1 MSAMKPRHRISRAAI
16 DMIKRFEGYRPKSAQ
31 LPGGG
36 WTIGYGHTLTAR
48 EGASVSE
55 SDAEALLLYDLIA
68 VAHAVNEHVFAP
80 LTQNQFDALVG
91 FTFNIGVENFQR
103 SSVLRRLNEGQLLQ
117 AACAMELWRK
127 SDFDGERIVVDA
139 LVRRRSVEKTLFLT
153 PPGGFVP
160 APTPILP
167 PNVDMD
173 SMGAVPRQVPTA
185 LLVPLSG
192 EHTVIERDE
201 TPLAPPAEPDEDEA
215 PTPTQSAA
223 EAVTSRLSTLF
234 AEPPPVETEDHRFA
248 LTPPEEDFSREALNR
263 VAPPVPE
270 PVDEPEAPSLFDP
283 PLTVAND
290 LDAVE
295 APQAESEARPEVLLE
310 VATEATPEVVAEPQ
324 DPSPVEID
332 PIEADHAI
340 IFPRRE
346 VVPAAPQTPSLA
358 PAAILA
364 IVGMG
369 IFSGGVLSGVNNLNS
384 LAWIGG
390 VIGIGLFAVAVYLL
404 LDRLGQVE
412 PEDELEDD
420 AHAEDDTRDQ

>member
-1 MSAMKPRHRISRAAI
+1 
-16 DMIKRFEGYRPKSAQ
+16 MIKRFEGYRQNSAR

-185 LLVPLSG
+185 LIVPLSG

-201 TPLAPPAEPDEDEA
+201 TPPAPPAEPDEDDA

-223 EAVTSRLSTLF
+223 EAVTSRLSTIF
-234 AEPPPVETEDHRFA
+234 AEPPPVETQDDRFA

-263 VAPPVPE
+263 VPPPTPE
-270 PVDEPEAPSLFDP
+270 PVAELEPPSLFDP

-295 APQAESEARPEVLLE
+295 TPQAEPEVLTEPEVE
-310 VATEATPEVVAEPQ
+310 VAREAPSELTLETPAQVVDESDATEPK
-324 DPSPVEID
+324 DSPRVEID

-346 VVPAAPQTPSLA
+346 VAPAAPIPQLPPLA

-369 IFSGGVLSGVNNLNS
+369 IFSGGVLSGVNNLNG

-404 LDRLGQVE
+404 LDRLGQVA

-420 AHAEDDTRDQ
+420 AHGADDTRDQ

>member
-1 MSAMKPRHRISRAAI
+1 MKPRHRISRAAI
-16 DMIKRFEGYRPKSAQ
+16 DLIKRFEGYRRKSAQ

-48 EGASVSE
+48 EGVEVSE

-80 LTQNQFDALVG
+80 LTQNQFDALVA
-91 FTFNIGVENFQR
+91 FAFNIGVENFQR

-127 SDFDGERIVVDA
+127 ADFDGERIVVDA

-173 SMGAVPRQVPTA
+173 SQGVVPRQVPTA
-185 LLVPLSG
+185 LTVPLDG
-192 EHTVIERDE
+192 EHTFIERDE
-201 TPLAPPAEPDEDEA
+201 VLPPPVEPDEGEA
-215 PTPTQSAA
+215 SPALSAA
-223 EAVTSRLSTLF
+223 EAVTSRLSTIF
-234 AEPPPVETEDHRFA
+234 AEPQAAEPPGPEAQDALV

-263 VAPPVPE
+263 VAPETPE
-270 PVDEPEAPSLFDP
+270 PANEPEPSLFDP

-290 LDAVE
+290 LVEAPAASEPEPEPVTGPEAAVE
-295 APQAESEARPEVLLE
+295 APTAETAADEPMVLLR
-310 VATEATPEVVAEPQ
+310 EPARAK
-324 DPSPVEID
+324 PSLL
-332 PIEADHAI
+332 
-340 IFPRRE
+340 
-346 VVPAAPQTPSLA
+346 VPAVLA
-358 PAAILA
+358 VAGI
-364 IVGMG
+364 G
-369 IFSGGVLSGVNNLNS
+369 IFSGGVLSGVNNMNT
-384 LAWIGG
+384 LAWIAG
-390 VIGIGLFAVAVYLL
+390 VIGIGLFAVAVYQL

-412 PEDELEDD
+412 PDEAFAYETDD
-420 AHAEDDTRDQ
+420 EIDAAEDDRDQ